1 MNRILVTG
9 AAGFIGSALVRELLQ
24 SDGTVVIA
32 VDKLTYAGN
41 LQSLADVMAHDRFQF
56 IRADIVDR
64 RAMDEIFAT
73 TRPGGII
80 HLAAESHVDRSIDG
94 PADFISTNI
103 IGTFTLLEAAR
114 GYLDTLAERDRE
126 SFRFHHISTDEVYGD
141 LDPLAPPATE
151 DTPYRPGSPY
161 SASKASAD
169 HLVRAWSRTYG
180 LPVII
185 STSPNNCGPRQFPE
199 KLIPHVILNALS
211 GKSIPVYGDGR
222 QIRDWLYVEDH
233 AAALATIYHHGKE
246 GETYH
251 VGGGNERRNLEVVHT
266 LCDLLEKHAADRKP
280 AGLSL
285 YRDLIA
291 HVKDRPGHDLRYAI
305 DGTKLR
311 EALDWTPRESF
322 ESALE
327 KTVLWYLGNEAW
339 WRGILSG
346 DYRLER
352 LG

>member
-1 MNRILVTG
+1 MNRIIVTG

-24 SDGTVVIA
+24 SGSTVIA

-41 LQSLADVMAHDRFQF
+41 PQSLRDVMGHDRFQF
-56 IRADIVDR
+56 FKADIVDR
-64 RAMDEIFAT
+64 GAMAEIFT
-73 TRPGGII
+73 TTQPGGII
-80 HLAAESHVDRSIDG
+80 HLAAESHVDRSIAG
-94 PADFISTNI
+94 PADFITTNI
-103 IGTFTLLEAAR
+103 VGTFTLLEAAR
-114 GYLDTLAERDRE
+114 DYLGTLAEKNRE

-141 LDPLAPPATE
+141 LDPLAPPAIE
-151 DTPYRPGSPY
+151 EPPYRPGSPY

-180 LPVII
+180 LPVVI

-211 GKSIPVYGDGR
+211 GKAIPVYGDGE

-233 AAALATIYHHGKE
+233 AAALATIYHHGKV

-266 LCDLLEKHAADRKP
+266 LCDLLEKHAADRKR
-280 AGLSL
+280 AGLAS
-285 YRDLIA
+285 YRDLIT

-311 EALDWTPRESF
+311 EALDWAPRESF
-322 ESALE
+322 ASAME